1 MHDFLTPVVEVEPR
15 PDAFDQE
22 KSRYLRSYLLMR
34 AMVGAIGVALPFLLV
49 LGDRV
54 LFGEE
59 PFPRDS
65 LSAYY
70 YSGVRDLFVGTLS
83 ATAIFLVTYKV
94 IERNLDNTLS
104 IVAGLAALSV
114 AMFPTGRPTKDVA
127 LSPLQDRLG
136 EGLVQAIHFG
146 SAGVFIGSLAFLCV
160 CFGIREGRRPARPNH
175 RSPAFWRRYHWAC
188 AGVIGLAL
196 LFIAVAALVGEP
208 KKALLIGEA
217 FSVWAFGASWLM
229 KGLELDIL
237 RGTRRAGDG

>member
-1 MHDFLTPVVEVEPR
+1 MHDFLTPVVETEPR
-15 PDAFDQE
+15 PDAFDRE
-22 KSRYLRSYLLMR
+22 KTLYLRSYLLMR
-34 AMVGAIGVALPFLLV
+34 AMVGAIGVVLPFLLV
-49 LGDRV
+49 LGDRL
-54 LFGEE
+54 LFSGK

-65 LSAYY
+65 LSVYY

-136 EGLVQAIHFG
+136 EGFVQAIHFG
-146 SAGVFIGSLAFLCV
+146 AAGVFIGSLAFLCV
-160 CFGIREGRRPARPNH
+160 CFGIREGKRPAKPKH
-175 RSPAFWRRYHWAC
+175 RSPAFWRGYHWGC

-196 LFIAVAALVGEP
+196 AVHRRGRAGGWTEEGVAHRRS
-208 KKALLIGEA
+208 